1 MLHEMRLKPDPF
13 EGIEAGKKKIEF
25 RLWDEKRRLIKP
37 GDKILFTNTDTGQNI
52 LTYVVDIHKAD
63 SFVQLKEVLV
73 KKNLI
78 EENDFEPS
86 TMLKYYSSEEE
97 KEYGVVGVEI
107 ACMIDGRESHLYY
120 EDNNLWFVEGRA

>member
-37 GDKILFTNTDTGQNI
+37 GQNI

-107 ACMIDGRESHLYY
+107 ALLSD
-120 EDNNLWFVEGRA
+120 

>member
-25 RLWDEKRRLIKP
+25 RLWEP

-107 ACMIDGRESHLYY
+107 ALLSD
-120 EDNNLWFVEGRA
+120 

>member
-25 RLWDEKRRLIKP
+25 RLCDEKRRLIKP

-107 ACMIDGRESHLYY
+107 ALLSD
-120 EDNNLWFVEGRA
+120 